1 MTKPCTQ
8 VDTIADLRA
17 ATQRARKR
25 GQSIGLVLTM
35 GALHE
40 GHAALIRRART
51 RCQFVVVTV
60 FVNPTQF
67 GPKEDFAKYPRTLD
81 QDLVLCHREGVDLVF
96 VPEQAE
102 VYPAG
107 YQTSVRVQELEQ
119 GMEGASRPGHF
130 QGVAGVV
137 LKLFNMAQADVSFFG
152 QKDAQQV
159 RVIQQMV
166 TDLNVPIEI
175 EVVPTAREPDGL
187 ALSSRN
193 RYLTPEQRKNAPVLH
208 QALEQAHLDILAGE
222 GRVEVIQREI
232 AERIATTPGADL
244 DYVAIV
250 DWKTLKPVQ
259 KLTGR
264 VLVALAV
271 RLGSTRLIDNV
282 LVTVPVSIA

>member
-1 MTKPCTQ
+1 MTKVCTQ
-8 VDTIADLRA
+8 VATIAELRA
-17 ATQRARKR
+17 ATRATRGR

-40 GHAALIRRART
+40 GHAALMRRARA
-51 RCQFVVVTV
+51 RCQYVVVTV

-67 GPKEDFAKYPRTLD
+67 GPKEDFRRYPRALA
-81 QDLVLCHREGVDLVF
+81 QDLALCQREGVDVVF

-166 TDLNVPIEI
+166 SDLNVPIEI
-175 EVVPTAREPDGL
+175 EVVPTVREADGL

-193 RYLTPEQRKNAPVLH
+193 RYLTPEQRKHAPVLH
-208 QALEQAHLDILAGE
+208 QALEQAHLNILAGE
-222 GRVEVIQREI
+222 TRPEVIELEI
-232 AERIATTPGADL
+232 IAQIKATPGAQL
-244 DYVAIV
+244 DYAAIV
-250 DWKTLKPVQ
+250 DWKTLKPMQ
-259 KLTGR
+259 HLAGR

-271 RLGSTRLIDNV
+271 RFGTTRLIDNM
-282 LVTVPVSIA
+282 LVTVPVTMA